1 MTQRKYN
8 RRVAAPHISV
18 SDAAVAVAFWRD
30 KEWKTWAV
38 DIVAGPTKKP
48 TYCARWY
55 ARARC
60 GETAIACVQR
70 NLISRPP
77 RGARF
82 TARLAGPR
90 ELGCI
95 PTPQATTT
103 GAAR

>member
-1 MTQRKYN
+1 MTQREYN
-8 RRVAAPHISV
+8 GRVAVPHIPLG
-18 SDAAVAVAFWRD
+18 DAAVAAAFWRD

-48 TYCARWY
+48 TYCATWY
-55 ARARC
+55 ARARS

-90 ELGCI
+90 DLGCI
-95 PTPQATTT
+95 PTPRTPTTE
-103 GAAR
+103 GA

>member
-1 MTQRKYN
+1 MNPREYN
-8 RRVAAPHISV
+8 GRVAPPHIPLG
-18 SDAAVAVAFWRD
+18 DAAVAAAFWRD
-30 KEWKTWAV
+30 KEWKSWAV
-38 DIVAGPTKKP
+38 DIVAGPTNKP
-48 TYCARWY
+48 TYCATWY

-95 PTPQATTT
+95 PTPRTPTTE
-103 GAAR
+103 GA

>member
-1 MTQRKYN
+1 MTRRQYN
-8 RRVAAPHISV
+8 GRATAPHIPLG
-18 SDAAVAVAFWRD
+18 DAALAAAFWRD

-38 DIVAGPTKKP
+38 DIAAGPAKTP
-48 TYCARWY
+48 TYGATWY
-55 ARARC
+55 ARARTA
-60 GETAIACVQR
+60 ETAITCVRR

-95 PTPQATTT
+95 PASQTPTTET
-103 GAAR
+103 A